1 MYVNPVFIKISL
13 ISVTLF
19 YLENNKLEQRFLLIL
34 SEVSQIIFQNYYQP
48 IEIVLLNKEFIIEG
62 LTM

>member
-62 LTM
+62 PTM